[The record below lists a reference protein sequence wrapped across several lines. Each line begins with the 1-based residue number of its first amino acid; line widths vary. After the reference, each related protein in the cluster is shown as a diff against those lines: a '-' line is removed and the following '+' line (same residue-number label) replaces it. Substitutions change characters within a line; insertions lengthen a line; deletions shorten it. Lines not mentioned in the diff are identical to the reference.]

1 MPLIT
6 DATNTWSSPVT
17 LTSDEIWQAR
27 REGVFIATT
36 ATPGADDGLLLRD
49 GAAVLIG
56 NGRTVRYRLAGR
68 GPAVIAREAV

>member
-6 DATNTWSSPVT
+6 DATNSWSSPVT
-17 LTSDEIWQAR
+17 LTGDEIWQAR